1 MRRLL
6 KPTPNN
12 MEIHGASRQGLYG
25 LRGALFSCENY
36 EKPFLFAFT
45 QDLGAGFAR
54 RGMNETSS
62 EK

>member
-1 MRRLL
+1 
-6 KPTPNN
+6 

-36 EKPFLFAFT
+36 EKPFLFASIGVHGSLNIT